1 LAFAGSEELE
11 RMNCKTLIVA
21 LGLAA
26 GGAAFAA
33 EPPAAPTATPI
44 KHPSL
49 KSCNREATSKQLSG
63 RQREQFVKDCTAGK
77 TQAAQHA
84 AQPQPASH

>member
-1 LAFAGSEELE
+1 
-11 RMNCKTLIVA
+11 MNCKTLIVA

-26 GGAAFAA
+26 GGATFAA

-77 TQAAQHA
+77 TKA
-84 AQPQPASH
+84 AQPQGAQPAASH